1 MGKKCFSLAPISSNP
16 TLPKWFYVQR
26 VGVISS
32 TVHFCHA
39 GRSAARVVGSLW
51 VTADRKMAKMWTI
64 SCSGLLLLIAT
75 VRQDPTTVEVWRVQV
90 QIMLFP
96 QCLVRVVRFFAVSML
111 QSEKPLCRAW
121 LLSGSSFRCIFQ
133 VAPGGLSVFSTKCCS
148 GKITGLFPSRKTPCC
163 FVTWW
168 SFGRVFGMQ
177 FSESLLVV
185 LCVCRSSDSNYL
197 DQALACSPWK
207 IGRVEHLLV
216 CWVYHGKS
224 SLLWASCRVSLP
236 SGLCVHHALRSCGPL
251 RFASLFRAVG

>member
-185 LCVCRSSDSNYL
+185 LCVCAD
-197 DQALACSPWK
+197 
-207 IGRVEHLLV
+207 HLIQTTWTRPL
-216 CWVYHGKS
+216 
-224 SLLWASCRVSLP
+224 
-236 SGLCVHHALRSCGPL
+236 HALHER
-251 RFASLFRAVG
+251 